1 MPAASP
7 RARRLGVSCL
17 LAAVAGVLLL
27 FVAGRQS
34 GEAWLPSYLFVWLFV
49 LGLSLGSIA
58 WVAVHNLTGG
68 DWGRAARPFLQAA
81 LRLFPLTAVLA
92 LPMLFA
98 PARLLPWLGTSAVA
112 LDAGYVAG
120 QHWYLNSPFFYV
132 RAIVYFA
139 VWLGLARLLR
149 QTQAGALHR
158 SGGRGPSLQA
168 VSAVGFVLYAI
179 TMTFAA
185 VDWMMS
191 LTPPWHSTVF
201 GLLIGTGQALSALA
215 GAILCANALSSH
227 VDAPLRQRFHDLGN
241 LTLALLMVWAYLAL
255 MQFLII
261 WIEDLPEEIPWF
273 VLRSRTS
280 WSTLSWF
287 VGVAH
292 FALPFVFLLSR
303 SAKRTPSV
311 LAAVA
316 ALVLLACLADS
327 FWLVVP
333 VFRPRGFELQWSDL
347 GALLAIGG
355 LWLGCLIFVIGRP
368 AADPLQGAVAQ
379 QGTGDHGAQHA

>member
-7 RARRLGVSCL
+7 KARRLGVACL
-17 LAAVAGVLLL
+17 LAAAAGTLLL
-27 FVAGRQS
+27 IVAGRQT

-68 DWGRAARPFLQAA
+68 DWGREARPFLQAA
-81 LRLFPLTAVLA
+81 LRLFPLTALLA
-92 LPMLFA
+92 LPMLLA
-98 PARLLPWLGTSAVA
+98 PARLLPWLGTGAA
-112 LDAGYVAG
+112 AQDAGYVAG

-149 QTQAGALHR
+149 QTHAGALQR
-158 SGGRGPSLQA
+158 PGGRGPSLQA
-168 VSAVGFVLYAI
+168 VSAVGFVLYAL

-191 LTPPWHSTVF
+191 LTPSWHSTVF

-273 VLRSRTS
+273 LLRSRTS

-287 VGVAH
+287 VGITH

-303 SAKRTPSV
+303 SAKRTPAV

-333 VFRPRGFELQWSDL
+333 GFRPRGFELQWSDL
-347 GALLAIGG
+347 GALLAVGG
-355 LWLGCLIFVIGRP
+355 LWLGCLILVIGRP
-368 AADPLQGAVAQ
+368 AADPLHGPLAQ
-379 QGTGDHGAQHA
+379 QGTGGHGAQHA